1 MAAPPCSLV
10 RSVYGLPFAPS
21 LDCYIRDMPGG
32 EHQEKRELSSN
43 NVPRRRSGIL
53 EIDLGDGLILYD
65 RDSSLIH
72 RLNPSAALIW
82 RLCDGGS
89 SVSELVGDIVEELG
103 VPQQEANLQVGMV
116 LRELE
121 RLGLTED
128 ASIGGNEK
136 T

>member
-1 MAAPPCSLV
+1 
-10 RSVYGLPFAPS
+10 
-21 LDCYIRDMPGG
+21 MPGG

-65 RDSSLIH
+65 RDSSLVH